1 MRLAKDINVEQVR
14 ERLASESFD
23 RFVSE
28 LRKKFVFGSQEV
40 KYKDSAVT
48 VLEIKGR
55 QSMVEAKAKKASL
68 FGVRSVNGLSKLD
81 APMSLADLKTPAMI
95 QIEKG
100 GSLG

>member
-1 MRLAKDINVEQVR
+1 MRLAKDKDVEQVR
-14 ERLASESFD
+14 KRLASESFD

-28 LRKKFVFGSQEV
+28 LRKKFVFGSQEI

-48 VLEIKGR
+48 VLEFKGR
-55 QSMVEAKAKKASL
+55 QSMLGAKAKKASL

-81 APMSLADLKTPAMI
+81 APMPLADLKTPAMT
-95 QIEKG
+95 QTEKS